1 MSKLKMVE
9 KNGKKVPFYAAD
21 GVGKMKPGGAVKKS
35 LRPKA
40 RPKKNTAPKQ
50 SKNTAPKRSL
60 RPKARPEGLSD
71 AGAIDRGTRAAEREA
86 QDYKSIV
93 QRKASGGICRG
104 MGAAT
109 RGGKF
114 SRA

>member
-40 RPKKNTAPKQ
+40 RPKK
-50 SKNTAPKRSL
+50 SL
-60 RPKARPEGLSD
+60 RPKARPKGLSD
-71 AGAIDRGTRAAEREA
+71 AGAVDRGTRAAGREA

-93 QRKASGGICRG
+93 ENKASGGICRG

-109 RGGKF
+109 RGGKY

>member
-1 MSKLKMVE
+1 MPKLKMVE

-40 RPKKNTAPKQ
+40 RPKK
-50 SKNTAPKRSL
+50 SL
-60 RPKARPEGLSD
+60 RPKARPKGLSD
-71 AGAIDRGTRAAEREA
+71 AGAVDRGNRAAEREA

-93 QRKASGGICRG
+93 QHKASGGICRG

-109 RGGKF
+109 RGGKY

>member
-1 MSKLKMVE
+1 MPKLKMTE

-40 RPKKNTAPKQ
+40 RPKKNTAPK
-50 SKNTAPKRSL
+50 KSL
-60 RPKARPEGLSD
+60 RPKARPKGLSD
-71 AGAIDRGTRAAEREA
+71 AGAVDRGTRAAGREA
-86 QDYKSIV
+86 QDYRSIV
-93 QRKASGGICRG
+93 ENKASGGMCRG

-109 RGGKF
+109 RGGKY